1 MLPKVTVLMPVY
13 NATEF
18 LGEAVESIVSQ
29 SFCDLEL
36 VVIDDGSDE
45 PLDAILDQFKDDRI
59 VLVRQENQGLTR
71 ALNRGIRMARG
82 TFIARMDGD
91 DVSLPDRLQIQVTEM
106 ESNLKMD
113 LVGSYFDVIDAAGNL
128 TERKEPFTDPIYRLW
143 RLQFHNNYGHG
154 TVMLR
159 KDALIKAGMYDER
172 LRYAQDYDLWS
183 RLSAKNNTKMI
194 PKALYRYRLIQESS
208 QSSVKNYEAQL
219 ANAIM
224 ISDRNLKACNP
235 ALTADECVLI
245 RTLYWKFQLEHVS
258 VRGLSLIP
266 NTLAG
271 FCRRYGIEGQ
281 DKSALYRSVVR
292 DALEEVQTSLLSP
305 SEKKA
310 TVAKIQSWC

>member
-18 LGEAVESIVSQ
+18 FGEAVESVLNQ
-29 SFCDLEL
+29 SFCDFEL
-36 VVIDDGSDE
+36 VMIDDGSDE
-45 PLDAILDQFKDDRI
+45 PLDEFLGEFKDDRI

-71 ALNRGIRMARG
+71 SLNRGIRMARG
-82 TFIARMDGD
+82 SLIARMDGD
-91 DVSLPDRLQIQVTEM
+91 DVSLPDRLQRQVGEM
-106 ESNLKMD
+106 ESDWKLD

-128 TERKEPFTDPIYRLW
+128 TERKQPFTDPVYRLW

-159 KDALIKAGMYDER
+159 KEAIVKAGMYDER

-183 RLSAKNNTKMI
+183 RLSAKDNTRMI
-194 PKALYRYRLIQESS
+194 PEALYRYRLIQESS
-208 QSSVKNYEAQL
+208 QSSVKNYETQL
-219 ANAIM
+219 ANAIR
-224 ISDRNLKACNP
+224 ISDGNFKACNP
-235 ALTADECVLI
+235 DLTTEECVLI

-271 FCRRYGIEGQ
+271 FCRRYGIESE
-281 DKSALYRSVVR
+281 DKSALYLSVVR
-292 DALEEVQTSLLSP
+292 DAVEEVQTSLLSP